1 MTLIYV
7 IIGIGVLLT
16 VGVIVAGVLVSRRG
30 DSATLERLDQF
41 VGDSNTAVAGEK
53 DRQGQAKAQATS
65 SALTER
71 LDQAIEERGL
81 GGNLATELA
90 RADLKWT
97 VAEFW
102 ALNIISIIAV
112 AVIFW
117 LIYGGYILPLIG
129 AVIGFFLPK
138 FYLIMRKRRRLRD
151 FNNQLGDAI
160 QLMANGLRA
169 GYSLLQAMD
178 AVGQEMPPPVSV
190 EFTRVVREIGL
201 GIDTERAFNNLLRR
215 VPSDD
220 LDLMI
225 TAINVQAEVGGN
237 LAEILEI
244 IGFVIRERVRIKG
257 EIRVLTAQAQISGY
271 VISALPIIM
280 GFILYAMNPEYIGR
294 MVFTCEGRGLAP
306 DDLCSQP
313 CGWIMMAVGLLGIV
327 IGFFIM
333 RKITDIEV

>member
-1 MTLIYV
+1 MLYFIVGLMFVLT
-7 IIGIGVLLT
+7 IGVL
-16 VGVIVAGVLVSRRG
+16 VAGVVVSRRG
-30 DSATLERLDQF
+30 DSVTLERLDQF
-41 VGDSNTAVAGEK
+41 VGDSAAVAIGE
-53 DRQGQAKAQATS
+53 QETKAREKVQTP
-65 SALTER
+65 SALTES
-71 LDQAIEERGL
+71 LDRAIEERGL
-81 GGNLATELA
+81 GKNLATELA

-102 ALNIISIIAV
+102 AMNVISVILA
-112 AVIFW
+112 AAIFW
-117 LIYGGYILPLIG
+117 LIYGGFVLPLIG
-129 AVIGFFLPK
+129 AVVGFFLPK
-138 FYLIMRKRRRLRD
+138 FYLKLRQRRRLKQ
-151 FNNQLGDAI
+151 FNDQLGDAI

-178 AVGQEMPPPVSV
+178 AVAHELPAPIST
-190 EFTRVVREIGL
+190 EFSRVVREIGL
-201 GIDTERAFNNLLRR
+201 GVDYERAFNNLLRR

-271 VISALPIIM
+271 VISALPIIL

-294 MVFTCEGRGLAP
+294 MIFTCPSRGLGP

-313 CGWIMMAVGLLGIV
+313 CGWIMVAIGLLGIV
-327 IGFFIM
+327 IGFFAM
-333 RKITDIEV
+333 KKVTDIEV